1 MSNLRSKSHFQEII
15 SRSKKCEI
23 KVGKDEAKRSVGGR
37 IPGKGIKIDKMVPN
51 KKKVTEAVKEE
62 KSTMNTTRRTS
73 MMMMIVMRRVIENL

>member
-15 SRSKKCEI
+15 SRSKKCVI
-23 KVGKDEAKRSVGGR
+23 KVGKEEARRSVGGR

-51 KKKVTEAVKEE
+51 KKAIEAVKEE